1 MNSVA
6 TFRGTLLPPL
16 LIGLGY
22 AAAQAIGRGTGW
34 EWLYW
39 QSPFMFWFLS
49 GLIMALAMR
58 PVIARIPW
66 RRDTAFGVAA
76 AMLLG
81 MGPVAEWCAARL
93 LEIAGAKGSAALVPP
108 NVVPEL
114 LGLFM
119 AAGLMGGLFRPRGG
133 EIGWAGLRVRLKR
146 HTPAGWALR
155 LGGLALAALGAGIVI
170 GAVAVWSADALLV
183 PPLLDI
189 NPWALLAKPNGDAAA
204 PMQILAIGWL
214 RALALVAPLV
224 PVALVLRGTR
234 LQVTLV
240 FALLLFVIGDFAP
253 MIEDQ
258 PFPSPLWLTA
268 RVALDALKAGLIGWC
283 AAHLIGQIRKIDISA
298 AGPPG

>member
-34 EWLYW
+34 EGLYW

-81 MGPVAEWCAARL
+81 MGPVAEWCAA
-93 LEIAGAKGSAALVPP
+93 LVPP

-133 EIGWAGLRVRLKR
+133 EIGWADLRVRLKR

-170 GAVAVWSADALLV
+170 GAVAVWSADALFV

-189 NPWALLAKPNGDAAA
+189 NPWALLAEPNGDAAA